1 MSCFLP
7 SCAYTTNMR
16 LHKFSLTETGQ
27 ALVRIGAKSLFSMLS
42 NERSAMQKYFWR
54 ETPAHHYPASY
65 RRLLST
71 RQLHLPRAKLL
82 GGDPVMPSSF
92 PSVGHAGLR
101 ARLADRFSRKPE
113 APP

>member
-1 MSCFLP
+1 MS
-7 SCAYTTNMR
+7 
-16 LHKFSLTETGQ
+16 LHKFSLSEIGQ
-27 ALVRIGAKSLFSMLS
+27 ALVRVGAKSLFSMLS

-54 ETPAHHYPASY
+54 ETPAHHYPTSY

-92 PSVGHAGLR
+92 PSIGHAGLR
-101 ARLADRFSRKPE
+101 SRLADRFSRKPE